1 MKNAVVVGLSF
12 LPQLKIKFGGLNL
25 LPYICFMKHKLT
37 EEEFNNLVTSYLATA
52 EFVAFDSSDG
62 CKGVSDQARE
72 VAQNDCG
79 KFTDKVYERYGEE
92 IAHNILTYQGKDLP
106 SLAGH
111 DFYLTQNHHGAGF
124 WDGDIYDT
132 LAPNGMKVLTELS
145 QQISESNP
153 ILGGEDKLLYLE

>member
-1 MKNAVVVGLSF
+1 
-12 LPQLKIKFGGLNL
+12 
-25 LPYICFMKHKLT
+25 MKHKLT
-37 EEEFNNLVTSYLATA
+37 EDEFNDLVTSYLTTA

-72 VAQNDCG
+72 VAKNDCG
-79 KFTDKVYERYGEE
+79 KFADKVYERFGVE
-92 IAHNILTYQGKDLP
+92 IAHNILTYQGNDLS

-124 WDGDIYDT
+124 WDKDIYNT

-145 QQISESNP
+145 LQISESNP
-153 ILGGEDKLLYLE
+153 ILDDDKLLYLE